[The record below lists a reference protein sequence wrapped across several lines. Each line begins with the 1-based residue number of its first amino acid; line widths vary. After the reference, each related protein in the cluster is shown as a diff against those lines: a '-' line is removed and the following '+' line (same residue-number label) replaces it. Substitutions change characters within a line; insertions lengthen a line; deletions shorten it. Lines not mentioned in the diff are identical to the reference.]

1 MLVAVDVGHHYEA
14 PGVLSASGKPELEFN
29 LELAYEVRKS
39 LNDAGFAVRMIEDR
53 LLYERTAAAAGA
65 DFFVS
70 IHHDSVKPE
79 YMPLAN
85 TFSGYSLFI
94 SRLNPQPERSLA
106 CASAIGAQLRA
117 AGLAPSRYH
126 ADPVLGEDR
135 PFADEV
141 NGVHFFDNLAVART
155 ASMPSVL
162 VEAGVIVN
170 RDEERRLAD
179 PEVRGRI
186 ARAIAGGIKACLP

>member
-1 MLVAVDVGHHYEA
+1 MVAVDVGHHYEA
-14 PGVLSASGKPELEFN
+14 PGVLSASGKAELEFN
-29 LELAYEVRKS
+29 LELAYEVRRS
-39 LNDAGFAVRMIEDR
+39 LSEAGFAVRMIEDR
-53 LLYERTAAAAGA
+53 PLYDRTAAAEGA

-79 YMPLAN
+79 YMPVAAS
-85 TFSGYSLFI
+85 FSGYSLFI
-94 SRLNPQPERSLA
+94 SRLNPQPQKSLA
-106 CASAIGAQLRA
+106 CASAIGSQLRA
-117 AGLAPSRYH
+117 AGLVPSRYH
-126 ADPVLGEDR
+126 ADPVLGEHR

-170 RDEERRLAD
+170 RDEERRLSD
-179 PEVRGRI
+179 PEVRERI
-186 ARAIAGGIKACLP
+186 ARAIAGGIQACLP